1 MAENNY
7 LNILDHMEHMT
18 EKQLENSVTI
28 LKAKP
33 AIDTTRRVY
42 VYFNLHKK
50 VWSVR
55 QGGKIVEHTDHIKL
69 RDVRFLVSK
78 AGREKVLRE
87 KKKNVH
93 AGVSGY
99 VVDDTPDVGKSEAE
113 VTYSPYKYETFVAIN
128 DPHDP
133 VKYADYAELSC
144 IDGYRSVWA
153 IWT

>member
-7 LNILDHMEHMT
+7 LQILDTMEYMT

-28 LKAKP
+28 LKTKT
-33 AIDTTRRVY
+33 IDRTRRVY

-55 QGGKIVEHTDHIKL
+55 QDGKVLEHTKHIKL
-69 RDVRFLVSK
+69 KDARFLVGK

-87 KKKNVH
+87 KTKNVH
-93 AGVSGY
+93 AGISGY

-113 VTYSPYKYETFVAIN
+113 VTYNPYKYETFVAIN
-128 DPHDP
+128 DPYDP
-133 VKYADYAELSC
+133 VEYADYVEMSC
-144 IDGYRSVWA
+144 EDGTTSVWA